1 MSTLEALLADEL
13 AWPDIFP
20 PRLSPSSI
28 ATAAQCPEKFR
39 RKYVQGERD
48 RWGGAAIIGIA
59 VHRAVEEMFAH
70 KLEHQELPAADAM
83 MDVAAQAFDDKVVEA
98 EKDGIDWKDVKPG
111 PAKDQS
117 VQLTF
122 AYHGSVAPLVEPVAV
137 EEWVGIEIPGL
148 PELTGRVDV
157 RAADGILDVKTTGR
171 KMTAP
176 RGDWRLK
183 GMVYM
188 LMTGQPI
195 AWHVVTKTKTPA
207 IYTPDDFPALR
218 LDASPAVV
226 ALAER
231 RVQTVAA
238 DLVALLDRYGP
249 DDAWPTNA
257 TEHDWACDYCSFK
270 PDCRWWAS

>member
-20 PRLSPSSI
+20 ARLSPSSI

-48 RWGGAAIIGIA
+48 RWGGAAIIGLA

-70 KLEHQELPAADAM
+70 KLEHQALPDKEVV
-83 MDVAAQAFDDKVVEA
+83 MDVAAQAFDDKTVEA

-117 VQLTF
+117 VQLTV

-157 RAADGILDVKTTGR
+157 REAGGILDVKTTGR

-188 LMTGQPI
+188 LMTGHSI

-207 IYTPDDFPALR
+207 IYTPDDFAALR
-218 LDASPAVV
+218 LDAAPAVV

-231 RVQTVAA
+231 RVKTVAA
-238 DLVALLDRYGP
+238 DLVSMLDRFGP
-249 DDAWPTNA
+249 DEDWPTNA
-257 TEHDWACDYCSFK
+257 PEHDWACNYCGHRET
-270 PDCRWWAS
+270 CGWWA